1 MEFDQLMQ
9 WVGGEPVFSSAL
21 LLAGQASSG
30 DVRRQLSR
38 WVASGRL
45 LQVRRGWYLLPPAYR
60 KIEPHPFLV
69 ANRIKKASYVSLQSA
84 LAHYGLIPEYVP
96 VVTSITTGR
105 PETLQTPLGVFQY
118 RHLASTW
125 FADYQ
130 LVELGGGQSAF
141 LATPEKALLD
151 LLYLTPSSAQ
161 PAFLAELRL
170 QHTDRIQ
177 GKKLHGLARQLG
189 SRKVCR
195 AVEGLLQQEPPRPAG
210 APQ

>member
-1 MEFDQLMQ
+1 MLQ

-21 LLAGQASSG
+21 LLAGRASAG

-60 KIEPHPFLV
+60 KIEPHPFFV

-96 VVTSITTGR
+96 VITSITTGR

-118 RHLASTW
+118 RHLAPAW
-125 FADYQ
+125 FADYR
-130 LVELGGGQSAF
+130 LVDLGGGQSAF

-151 LLYLTPSSAQ
+151 LLYLTPGSEQA
-161 PAFLAELRL
+161 AFLAELRL

-177 GKKLHGLARQLG
+177 AKKLLGLARQLG

-195 AVEGLLQQEPPRPAG
+195 AVGCLLQPGPQRTTG